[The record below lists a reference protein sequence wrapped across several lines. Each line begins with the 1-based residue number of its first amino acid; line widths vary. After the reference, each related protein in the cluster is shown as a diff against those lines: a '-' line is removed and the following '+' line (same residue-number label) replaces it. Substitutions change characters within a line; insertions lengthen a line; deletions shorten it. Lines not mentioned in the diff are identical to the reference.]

1 MAKLTETDKRYQRW
15 LAEKQAHEDA
25 KRDAEHEKEEL
36 DAELPAQNIKLGKGD
51 AIVVIRNFI
60 HGETEAVIE
69 VAFDATKI
77 LNEAGLLAV
86 GITRCLQDEKWR
98 KKLLLKTHAFVTE
111 ELRKNREE
119 EM

>member
-1 MAKLTETDKRYQRW
+1 MPKLTKADEAYQQW
-15 LAEKQAHEDA
+15 VAE
-25 KRDAEHEKEEL
+25 RDAPSPNPEPEV
-36 DAELPAQNIKLGKGD
+36 ELPAQNIKLGKGD
-51 AIVVIRNFI
+51 AIVVIRNFV
-60 HGETEAVIE
+60 HGETEALIE

-86 GITRCLQDEKWR
+86 GITRCLQDEAWR